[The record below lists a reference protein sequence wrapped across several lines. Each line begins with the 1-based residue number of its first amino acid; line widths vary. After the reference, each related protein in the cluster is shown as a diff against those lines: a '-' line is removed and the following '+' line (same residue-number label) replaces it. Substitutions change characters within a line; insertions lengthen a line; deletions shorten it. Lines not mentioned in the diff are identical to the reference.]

1 MSTLTTTPLSSLPS
15 PSVAA
20 APSAPRQRSV
30 RGLAAMLLAAMVAAL
45 VVVADRVINTWAD
58 QHLFLAWVVL
68 WGVVF
73 AAIALFADVARGLAK
88 RVLSALDGW
97 SRTLAE
103 ARAEA
108 RLWEMAQSNPRLM
121 RELQQA
127 RQRQQDTYEDALAPL
142 GIEPAV
148 SAPAARGWVGFAER
162 LAESRARQ
170 RGLYYI

>member
-1 MSTLTTTPLSSLPS
+1 MSTLTTAPLSPSLDSRPAPS
-15 PSVAA
+15 PSV
-20 APSAPRQRSV
+20 PRLRSV
-30 RGLAAMLLAAMVAAL
+30 RGLAGMLLAAVVAAL

-68 WGVVF
+68 WAVVF
-73 AAIALFADVARGLAK
+73 AAMALFADVARGLAQ
-88 RVLSALDGW
+88 RVLRALDGW

-121 RELQQA
+121 RELQLA
-127 RQRQQDTYEDALAPL
+127 RQRQHEDFESALAPL
-142 GIEPAV
+142 GIEPA
-148 SAPAARGWVGFAER
+148 ATIPRTKGWIGFAER